1 VRGSAKSARILPHAS
16 SATSGERTSPH
27 NLEAERSVLG
37 AILVDNSFLAAAD
50 VLSKDD
56 FFRDA
61 HQRVFLAI
69 RALADQEAVIDLV
82 SLRDELQ
89 RRGDL
94 AEVGGPA
101 YVASLVD
108 GVPHGTNVHYYARLL
123 RECSTLRVLIAHL
136 NGVRELAYT
145 RQTDLIDDAVR
156 DLAIAAADVSASRNG
171 TRAEAPVLL
180 NMAQVQRQEVRW
192 LWTNRLALGAM
203 TILAAEP
210 GIGKSWLSLE
220 IAARLTTNRELPG
233 GPTFGEG
240 IDVLIMAAEDAPET
254 TIRSRLQSLGADMR
268 RVHVF
273 FDKVRR
279 GQREAVRL
287 ADSAV
292 IERAAAETGAKL
304 LIIDPMNSFMTGD
317 SYSDVD
323 VRKVLTPLV
332 RIARSRDLSILGLMH
347 QTKNTASQ
355 AIYRTLGSIGFNGIA
370 RVVLNVVTDKDDPR
384 RRWLITIKNNLG
396 HVSDDRDGIA
406 YSLSR
411 NRLVWD
417 ASQRVDYDALLNA
430 QTIGRD
436 APEQVTAAEFLQALL
451 NDDRE
456 KWPLNAAA
464 TIDMAR
470 RNGISPPA
478 LQRAR
483 RNLGIQSRKHGF
495 GKQAE
500 WRWYK
505 PRAPRQSPKEHALP
519 LRARSSR
526 S

>member
-1 VRGSAKSARILPHAS
+1 
-16 SATSGERTSPH
+16 
-27 NLEAERSVLG
+27 
-37 AILVDNSFLAAAD
+37 VDNSLLAAAD

-56 FFRDA
+56 FYRDA

-69 RALADQEAVIDLV
+69 RALAGQEVVIDLV

-94 AEVGGPA
+94 DEVGGPA
-101 YVASLVD
+101 YVASLID
-108 GVPHGTNVHYYARLL
+108 GVPRGTNVQHYARVV
-123 RECSTLRVLIAHL
+123 RECSTLRALIARVDAL
-136 NGVRELAYT
+136 RALAFT
-145 RQTDLIDDAVR
+145 RQTDLIDGAVR
-156 DLAIAAADVSASRNG
+156 DIVIAAADVSANRSG
-171 TRAEAPVLL
+171 TRAETPILV
-180 NMAQVQRQEVRW
+180 NMADIERQDVRW
-192 LWTNRLALGAM
+192 LWANRLALGAM
-203 TILAAEP
+203 TLLAAEP

-233 GPTFGEG
+233 GPALGERV
-240 IDVLIMAAEDAPET
+240 DVLIMAAEDAPET

-268 RVHVF
+268 RVHF
-273 FDKVRR
+273 FVDKVHR

-287 ADSAV
+287 ADTAV
-292 IERAAAETGAKL
+292 IERAAVATGAKL

-317 SYSDVD
+317 VYNDLE
-323 VRKVLTPLV
+323 VRKVLTPLLRV
-332 RIARSRDLSILGLMH
+332 ARDRDLSILGLMH

-396 HVSDDRDGIA
+396 HVSHDRDGIA
-406 YSLSR
+406 YVLSR
-411 NRLVWD
+411 NRVVWD
-417 ASQRVDYDALLNA
+417 TSQRVDYDALLNA
-430 QTIGRD
+430 QTIGKD

-451 NDDRE
+451 SDERE

-470 RNGISPPA
+470 RNGISPTA

-483 RNLGIQSRKHGF
+483 RSFGIQSRKQGF

-505 PRAPRQSPKEHALP
+505 PRGPRQSPKETPAGLP
-519 LRARSSR
+519 HGARSSR